1 MKKISKIVLAFMML
15 VAVFALAGCSS
26 KTAEVNLAD
35 YVKYSYEGY
44 DGLGTG
50 SATLDARKIVKDV
63 EEQIGEEKASNASK
77 LLKKIEIELEKT
89 ENLSNGEKI
98 MVYFNNVK
106 EQELLDECGLTVI
119 KDGFETQVT
128 GLQELEEVDL
138 FADYDITY
146 YGNDTVGSGYV
157 SDYDFP
163 DGVYGI
169 YLELSKTKN
178 LSNGEKIKVMVK
190 SYDEDK
196 DIQKDLASLGK
207 KAKALEQ
214 EITVSGLT
222 ELKEYDVFQ
231 GLYLE
236 YTGLNGQ
243 ATARV
248 RFDYSQNEY
257 YYSFEYILDKEEAL
271 ANGDVVTVSCD
282 IDDYYKDEYTLEEYA
297 ANRGLKLA
305 ATTKEITVEGILQ
318 PIMDIADID
327 AATFEAMKGAD
338 YEKIK
343 DTYTNG
349 VENLVEANSFYG
361 ARYIGSFIT
370 FKDSSYYDYP
380 NVVYNVYKCD
390 VNFKGDEPRWVY
402 WFAGYSAVRNETT
415 GLFELSDTDIITPLD
430 KYYKSY
436 YEDSNFAC
444 IKYNN
449 DFYYLGFSNVDDIVT
464 GFTDNYR
471 GASGCEAVFNNIND
485 TEDEHAPRDGVEVIP
500 PVEVTPLDEA
510 IDVSK
515 INEETGAKAWVFDQ
529 YGVYTQ
535 EQAESILEKIEP
547 ITGYQCDAYVMIT
560 SLEKA
565 DVDSFKAFCEAV
577 YTEQRYS
584 DRVMVYAIDANTLKD
599 YMYTFD
605 GESGVEELEPEIPG
619 VPYSLRN
626 ENPYEYTL
634 KIFDTLLGVLGN

>member
-35 YVKYSYEGY
+35 YVKYTYEGY

-50 SATLDARKIVKDV
+50 SATIDARKIVKDV
-63 EEQIGEEKASNASK
+63 EEQIGDEKASNASK

-327 AATFEAMKGAD
+327 NAKFEAMKAAD

-449 DFYYLGFSNVDDIVT
+449 DLYYLGFSNVDDIVT
-464 GFTDNYR
+464 GFTNNYR
-471 GASGCEAVFNNIND
+471 GASGVEAIFNNIAD
-485 TEDEHAPRDGVEVIP
+485 TEDEHGPRDGVEVIP

-515 INEETGAKAWVFDQ
+515 ISEATGAKAWVYDP

-535 EQAESILEKIEP
+535 EQAEAILEKIVP
-547 ITGYQCDAYVMIT
+547 ITEYDCDAYVIIT
-560 SLEKA
+560 SLENVDA
-565 DVDSFKAFCEAV
+565 DSFKSFCDSAYAE
-577 YTEQRYS
+577 YKTK
-584 DRVMVYAIDANTLKD
+584 DRVMIYAMDAATLKD

-605 GESGVEELEPEIPG
+605 GESGVEELEPAMDG
-619 VPYSLRN
+619 VPYSLRS
-626 ENPYEYTL
+626 ENPYEYTI
-634 KIFDTLLGVLGN
+634 KIFDTLLGVLQ